1 MITDVDIKKMKK
13 VFATKEDLK
22 KFATK
27 DDLKKFITKEDFKV
41 ESKKFATKEDLEV
54 ALEKYATK
62 DDLLNVTKELKNDIL
77 DFKDS
82 ILHEIIKLREDITVV
97 IGYSDRIEDHDQR
110 IEKLETAVYQ

>member
-1 MITDVDIKKMKK
+1 MITDVDIKKLRKI
-13 VFATKEDLK
+13 FSTKNELK
-22 KFATK
+22 K
-27 DDLKKFITKEDFKV
+27 
-41 ESKKFATKEDLEV
+41 

-62 DDLLNVTKELKNDIL
+62 DDLSNVTKELMDLIHAFRSELKNDIV

-110 IEKLETAVYQ
+110 IEKLETAIYQ

>member
-1 MITDVDIKKMKK
+1 MLTT
-13 VFATKEDLK
+13 ADLK
-22 KFATK
+22 KIKEITRCEIK
-27 DDLKKFITKEDFKV
+27 TELK
-41 ESKKFATKEDLEV
+41 
-54 ALEKYATK
+54 KYATK
-62 DDLLNVTKELKNDIL
+62 SDLSDVTKELIELIHAFRAELKKEIKESSQALKTELKADIL